1 MLRAILEL
9 WEINGQAEFNE
20 QTFAHTEQK
29 IYHALLS
36 AYHDLVDGFAIE
48 LRNAMTVMTEE
59 CPEVTRD
66 VLGPL
71 RVEIL
76 DLLNEIEGEISVS
89 R

>member
-20 QTFAHTEQK
+20 QTLQK